1 MNYHLIFYRFK
12 IFKRMTEFLL
22 SRNSGTLTPDNHKDL
37 IFGKLNRMILIKIF
51 FAFINYNSYVSN
63 L

>member
-37 IFGKLNRMILIKIF
+37 IFGKLNRMILIKNF
-51 FAFINYNSYVSN
+51 FCFH
-63 L
+63 